1 MAAKKE
7 GAGNVLIIE
16 RDESIGGILQ
26 QCIHPGFG
34 LSYFDQELTGPEYA
48 GRFAKEALELG
59 TEVLLRSMV
68 LEVSAR
74 TGEIICINT
83 EYGMTR
89 VTAKSIIL
97 AMGCRERTRANI
109 QIPGTRP
116 AGIYTAGSA
125 QRLVNRQNTM
135 VGRNVVIL
143 GSGDIGM
150 IMARRMSLEG
160 AKVLAVV
167 EIMDYLAG
175 LTRNKVQVPG

>member
-1 MAAKKE
+1 
-7 GAGNVLIIE
+7 
-16 RDESIGGILQ
+16 
-26 QCIHPGFG
+26 
-34 LSYFDQELTGPEYA
+34 
-48 GRFAKEALELG
+48 
-59 TEVLLRSMV
+59 MV
-68 LEVSAR
+68 LEVRAQ

-83 EYGMTR
+83 ECGMTR

-150 IMARRMSLEG
+150 IMARR
-160 AKVLAVV
+160 
-167 EIMDYLAG
+167 
-175 LTRNKVQVPG
+175 